1 MGLGH
6 WPPRLVPTTGL
17 TPHDAKLRPGDPR
30 VLAVPAMSHQAQAS
44 RAYLYPSTLHDMCV
58 QPDLVW
64 GDSSNAG
71 GGQSRAGDQE
81 GEPGAEGRMWHHRVI
96 LRHLSSIPCSLF
108 LKIYYLFIF

>member
-1 MGLGH
+1 MGRGH

-30 VLAVPAMSHQAQAS
+30 ALAVPAMSHQAQAP

-64 GDSSNAG
+64 GDSTNAG
-71 GGQSRAGDQE
+71 GGGVSRAGDQD
-81 GEPGAEGRMWHHRVI
+81 GDPGGEGRTRHHRVI
-96 LRHLSSIPCSLF
+96 LRHLSSISCSPF
-108 LKIYYLFIF
+108 F